1 MNRITI
7 TSPKFSED
15 LRRITI
21 KEQITLGIGN
31 VSYYVK
37 HQYVCIGGHVCIHR
51 ILCPMLISVSFC
63 DSVNLKRGS
72 GHWWTMGREAFLPIY
87 NVTTFFPQRK

>member
-37 HQYVCIGGHVCIHR
+37 HQYVCIGGRVYTQNFVSDVD
-51 ILCPMLISVSFC
+51 LC
-63 DSVNLKRGS
+63 
-72 GHWWTMGREAFLPIY
+72 
-87 NVTTFFPQRK
+87 